1 VRKSSATR
9 DHLPN
14 PNIGKLAVLLSLLC
28 AQPGCGQPLP
38 GVPRI
43 QKADHRKILEM
54 VSQNHGNVTLVNV
67 WATWCDPCRE
77 EMPNLVKLRNNYRD
91 RGLEVIIV
99 SADDIDKADSLVPA
113 TLKKLGVD
121 FQTYIDQDSTDD
133 AFINGMDPQ
142 WSGALPTSFL
152 YGKDGKLVETMLGG
166 KSYEAFEK
174 EVTKLLK

>member
-1 VRKSSATR
+1 MRESSAAR
-9 DHLPN
+9 DHLL
-14 PNIGKLAVLLSLLC
+14 ILSIRKLTVFLFLLF
-28 AQPGCGQPLP
+28 AQRGMGQSSAQFP
-38 GVPRI
+38 VVE
-43 QKADHRKILEM
+43 KVDYRKILEM
-54 VSQNHGNVTLVNV
+54 VGRNRGNVTLVNV

-77 EMPNLVKLRNNYRD
+77 EMPFLVKLRNNYRD

-113 TLKKLGVD
+113 TLKKFGVD
-121 FQTYIDQDSTDD
+121 FQTYIDQDSTDE

-142 WSGALPTSFL
+142 WSGALPTTFI
-152 YGKDGKLVETMLGG
+152 YNKERHLVKTMLGG

>member
-9 DHLPN
+9 DHLLN
-14 PNIGKLAVLLSLLC
+14 SNIGKLVVFLSLFC
-28 AQPGCGQPLP
+28 SQQGIGQPLP
-38 GVPRI
+38 GVPVI
-43 QKADHRKILEM
+43 QKVDHRKVLEM

-77 EMPNLVKLRNNYRD
+77 EMPNIVKLRNNYRD
-91 RGLEVIIV
+91 RGLEVIVV
-99 SADDIDKADSLVPA
+99 SADDIEKVDSLVPA

-133 AFINGMDPQ
+133 AFISGMDPQ

-152 YGKDGKLVETMLGG
+152 YDRDGKLVKTMLGG
-166 KSYEAFEK
+166 KSYQVFEK